1 MTSSPRP
8 SESFTSHAHKMA
20 DDSSGESDEEEK
32 AKLKEATEG
41 ALPVAIKSADATK
54 CEKRNDFNASK
65 LAKLLDD
72 M

>member
-1 MTSSPRP
+1 
-8 SESFTSHAHKMA
+8 MA
-20 DDSSGESDEEEK
+20 DGGSGESDEDEE

-41 ALPVAIKSADATK
+41 ALPVAIKPKDATK